1 MIVEDNESRG
11 GIQFGSWYKQNKTS
25 LKKEKG
31 ENMHEEWGDEHVSV
45 RDDVDLLA
53 SGAGENYKSTTI

>member
-31 ENMHEEWGDEHVSV
+31 ENMHEE
-45 RDDVDLLA
+45 
-53 SGAGENYKSTTI
+53 